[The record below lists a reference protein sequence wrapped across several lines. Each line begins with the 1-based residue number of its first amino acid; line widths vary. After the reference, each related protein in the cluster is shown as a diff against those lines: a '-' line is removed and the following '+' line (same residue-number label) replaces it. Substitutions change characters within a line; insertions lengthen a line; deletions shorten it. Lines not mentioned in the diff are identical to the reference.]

1 MLFLFA
7 LSGTIKNL
15 FKGRNMSWYGDNPC
29 WGGPPDDTEA
39 QVERKLKLQHICKEI
54 EYLEGRK
61 VPEDS
66 DANELVVLLAK
77 KTNIENEIR
86 IRLRAKQL
94 QEELNKPTGEPAGL
108 EQPSGLAHSNL
119 TYTSY
124 GPWT

>member
-1 MLFLFA
+1 M
-7 LSGTIKNL
+7 SDNL
-15 FKGRNMSWYGDNPC
+15 LAYRV
-29 WGGPPDDTEA
+29 PPDDTKT
-39 QVERKLKLQHICKEI
+39 QVEKRLKLQRICKEI

-86 IRLRAKQL
+86 TRQRAKQL
-94 QEELNKPTGEPAGL
+94 QEELSKPAGQPAGL
-108 EQPSGLAHSNL
+108 EQPSGLDRSNL

-124 GPWT
+124 GPWTR